1 MATKQSK
8 SLKKSLQEVYQE
20 KSERVMEG
28 VAYWAS
34 FYRKNPQRFVK
45 EYLNIN
51 LKLFQ
56 KILIYMMM
64 VSTNFMYI
72 ASRGSGKTWLTSLYC
87 VVRCILY
94 PGTKICVASGFKTQS
109 LEVIQKINDDFMKNY
124 GWGSANLRAEIDDI
138 STSINNAHVD
148 FRNGSWIKI
157 VSSNDSARHNR
168 ATLIVVDEF
177 RMVDLNTINTVL
189 RKFLTAPRSPG
200 YLNNPEYAHL
210 TERNIEMYMSSAWFK
225 SHWSFAKLQAYY
237 ANMLDDTKRYFCV
250 GLPYQCAIREGLLSR
265 EQVEDEMSEADFDP
279 TAFKM
284 EMGAEWF
291 GDTDGAFFRYDDIS
305 PRRKIKNC
313 FFPLSVYK
321 NHGIKIPELAPNERR
336 ILSVDVALLA
346 SRRHD
351 NDAAAIL
358 INSAIPTDRNE
369 YMSNYV
375 YLETHEGLTTD
386 ELGILVMRLFYEF
399 NCTDLV
405 LDTNGQGIGVY
416 DFIIKPQYDSEYNV
430 TREPMTCINDD
441 NMASRCKIK
450 NANKVIWSIK
460 ATADFNTKAALALRA
475 GFQNGSINLLE
486 SEFEAE
492 EDVKKIRG
500 YTKFSQDEKMLLKV
514 PYLQTTLMVNEL
526 INLEHEVK
534 GTNIKITEKSGMR
547 KDRYSALMMNNKI
560 CQDLSLKLKPKNQ
573 SSQEDIKKYF
583 RARAPK
589 KSTRYS

>member
-1 MATKQSK
+1 MAKAKQIT
-8 SLKKSLQEVYQE
+8 KKSLQEIYQE
-20 KSERVMEG
+20 KSERVLEG

-34 FYRKNPQRFVK
+34 FYRKNPQRMVF
-45 EYLNIN
+45 EYLNIK

-72 ASRGSGKTWLTSLYC
+72 ASRGSGKTWLVALYC

-94 PGTKICVASGFKTQS
+94 PGTKICVASGYKSQS
-109 LEVIQKINDDFMKNY
+109 LEVIQKIIDDFMKNY
-124 GWGSANLRAEIDDI
+124 SWGSANLRSEIDDI

-200 YLNNPEYAHL
+200 YLNNPKYSHL
-210 TERNIEMYMSSAWFK
+210 IERNIEMYMSSAWYK
-225 SHWSFAKLQAYY
+225 SHWSFSKLQAYF
-237 ANMLDDTKRYFCV
+237 ANMLDDTKRYFCC
-250 GLPYQCAIREGLLSR
+250 GLPYQLALREGLLSR

-279 TAFKM
+279 TSFKM

-291 GDTDGAFFRYDDIS
+291 GDTDGAFFKFDDIS
-305 PRRKIKNC
+305 PRRKIKNS
-313 FFPLSVYK
+313 FYPLEIYK
-321 NHGIKIPELAPNERR
+321 NHKIKIPELTPNEKR

-346 SRRHD
+346 SKRHN
-351 NDAAAIL
+351 NDAAALI
-358 INSAIPTDRNE
+358 INSAIPTDKND
-369 YMSNYV
+369 YISNIV
-375 YLETHEGLTTD
+375 YIETHEGMTTD
-386 ELGILVMRLFYEF
+386 ELGILVMRLFYQF

-405 LDTNGQGIGVY
+405 LDTNGQGIGIY
-416 DFIIKPQYDSEYNV
+416 DFCIKPQYDSEYGV
-430 TREPMTCINDD
+430 TYEAMTCINDD
-441 NMASRCKIK
+441 NMASRCKIR

-460 ATADFNTKAALALRA
+460 ATADFNTKSAIALRA
-475 GFQNGSINLLE
+475 AFQNGSINLLV

-492 EDVKKIRG
+492 ELVRKFRG
-500 YTKFSQDEKMLLKV
+500 YSKLTSKEQSMLKL
-514 PYLQTTLMVNEL
+514 PYIQTSLMINEL
-526 INLEHEVK
+526 INLEHEIK

-547 KDRYSALMMNNKI
+547 KDRYSSLMMNVKI
-560 CQDLSLKLKPKNQ
+560 CQELGIKLKPKNTI
-573 SSQEDIKKYF
+573 ETDMMKYLPIKRANRFSAF
-583 RARAPK
+583 R
-589 KSTRYS
+589 

>member
-1 MATKQSK
+1 MATKTK
-8 SLKKSLQEVYQE
+8 ETKKSLQEVYQE
-20 KSERVMEG
+20 KSERVLEG

-34 FYRKNPQRFVK
+34 FYRKNPQRFVL
-45 EYLNIN
+45 EYLNVK

-94 PGTKICVASGFKTQS
+94 PGTKICVASGYKSQS

-168 ATLIVVDEF
+168 ATTIVVDEF

-200 YLNNPEYAHL
+200 YLNNPQYEHL
-210 TERNIEMYMSSAWFK
+210 IERNSEIYMSSAWYK
-225 SHWSFAKLQAYY
+225 SHWSFSKLQAYF
-237 ANMLDDTKRYFCV
+237 ANMLDDTKRYFCC
-250 GLPYQCAIREGLLSR
+250 GLPYNLAIKEGLLSK

-279 TAFKM
+279 TSFKM

-291 GDTDGAFFRYDDIS
+291 GDTDGAFFKFDDIS
-305 PRRKIKNC
+305 PRRKIRNS
-313 FFPLSVYK
+313 FYPLEIYR
-321 NHGIKIPELAPNERR
+321 NYQLKIPELVQNEKR

-346 SRRHD
+346 SKRHN
-351 NDAAAIL
+351 NDAAALI
-358 INSAIPTDRNE
+358 INSAIPTDKND
-369 YMSNYV
+369 YISNIVYV
-375 YLETHEGLTTD
+375 ETHEGMTTD
-386 ELGILVMRLFYEF
+386 ELGILVMRLFYQF

-416 DFIIKPQYDSEYNV
+416 DFCIKPQYDSEYGV
-430 TREPMTCINDD
+430 TYEAMTCINDD
-441 NMASRCKIK
+441 NMADRCKIR
-450 NANKVIWSIK
+450 NANKVIWSVK
-460 ATADFNTKAALALRA
+460 ATADYNTKSAISLRA
-475 GFQNGSINLLE
+475 AFQNGSINLLV

-492 EDVKKIRG
+492 ELIKKIRG
-500 YTKFSQDEKMLLKV
+500 YSKMTSKEQSMLKL
-514 PYLQTTLMVNEL
+514 PFIQTSLMVNEL
-526 INLEHEVK
+526 INLEHEIK
-534 GTNIKITEKSGMR
+534 GINIKITEKSGMR
-547 KDRYSALMMNNKI
+547 KDRYSALMMNNRV
-560 CQDLSLKLKPKNQ
+560 CQDLALKLKPKNT
-573 SSQEDIKKYF
+573 STTDITKYF
-583 RARAPK
+583 SVRAPK
-589 KSTRYS
+589 KSTQYS